1 MRNLFTVA
9 LRRQNEA
16 LIACNGDLKKEKQF
30 WEKGMWFPH
39 LIQSLKI
46 SNVKLQIFL
55 QY

>member
-30 WEKGMWFPH
+30 WEKGYV
-39 LIQSLKI
+39 I
-46 SNVKLQIFL
+46 SPFNSKPENL
-55 QY
+55 